1 MKQNIIHLFLFLF
14 VCFLFYFIFRNSFMR
29 EGLTNNTSSISTDG
43 IAGNASAYGANI
55 KAEVIKMQDIA
66 LISKYRQDYESVVLN
81 LDDYVNNL
89 MLKTAL
95 NMDMENPEKT
105 LLTLSQL
112 NQSKDALNNIIKFI
126 DST

>member
-1 MKQNIIHLFLFLF
+1 
-14 VCFLFYFIFRNSFMR
+14 MR
-29 EGLTNNTSSISTDG
+29 EGLTTSSSSISTDG

>member
-29 EGLTNNTSSISTDG
+29 EGLTTSSSISTDG